1 MYTPNLRVL
10 RLPFCDVPGPIFRAL
25 SALHSLSVI
34 DLQFNRMM
42 SPFPNFVANFSFLSV
57 LQLSHNDLEGFVS
70 PKIFEHDRL
79 VTIDLHS
86 TYEISGS
93 LPNFSG
99 HSCLQNL
106 LVGDTGFSGTIPSSI
121 GKVKSSKSLGLDA
134 PGFFGNMP
142 SSIGELKSL
151 NTSKVS
157 GLNLVRPIPSL
168 ITNLTSL
175 EVLRF
180 SECGLHGP
188 IPSSTDHL
196 IKLKSFAVMQCKG
209 SGGIHP
215 HIYNMTQLEELVLP
229 LNNFTGTVELN
240 SLWRLPNLF
249 HLDLSNNKIVVLE
262 GQDNSSMVF
271 FPNIIYLNLASCSIT
286 KFPSILKRLNDWNGL
301 DLSNNQMHGAIPRW
315 AWEKWSTGP
324 DFGHF
329 YLNLSHNK
337 FTSVGYDTFLPFYS
351 VILDLSFNMFEG
363 SIPIPQYS
371 AVVLDY
377 SGNMFSPMPHNFST
391 QLEDAYI
398 FKASRNNL
406 SGNIPISFC
415 VNLEF
420 LDLSHNTFSGSIPSC
435 LMEDANS
442 LTVLNLKENQLDGE
456 LPHNNMNKSCT
467 LQLLDISTLN
477 KEWLSTLMGM
487 MVIVN
492 NQTSAMLEQER
503 HQNQVY
509 QVTTEL
515 TYKGS
520 ELTFDKI
527 LRTLGFL
534 DVSHNALQGSIP
546 EAIGEPVLLE
556 VLNMSFTGP
565 IPSNELSHLA
575 HLEALDLSSNE
586 LSGAIP
592 LELASLD
599 SLTTLNLSNN
609 KLTGSIPESPHF
621 STFSNS
627 SFLGNDGLCGP
638 PWSKE
643 CINDAT
649 TPNVA
654 SNHSKKKYGDIVLF
668 LFDGLGFGVG
678 FAIAIV
684 WRW

>member
-1 MYTPNLRVL
+1 MSTLSRLQVL
-10 RLPFCDVPGPIFRAL
+10 ILKHKKFFGPLA
-25 SALHSLSVI
+25 
-34 DLQFNRMM
+34 
-42 SPFPNFVANFSFLSV
+42 
-57 LQLSHNDLEGFVS
+57 
-70 PKIFEHDRL
+70 
-79 VTIDLHS
+79 
-86 TYEISGS
+86 
-93 LPNFSG
+93 
-99 HSCLQNL
+99 
-106 LVGDTGFSGTIPSSI
+106 PSSH
-121 GKVKSSKSLGLDA
+121 
-134 PGFFGNMP
+134 
-142 SSIGELKSL
+142 
-151 NTSKVS
+151 TSRV
-157 GLNLVRPIPSL
+157 
-168 ITNLTSL
+168 T
-175 EVLRF
+175 
-180 SECGLHGP
+180 CG
-188 IPSSTDHL
+188 
-196 IKLKSFAVMQCKG
+196 
-209 SGGIHP
+209 
-215 HIYNMTQLEELVLP
+215 
-229 LNNFTGTVELN
+229 
-240 SLWRLPNLF
+240 
-249 HLDLSNNKIVVLE
+249 
-262 GQDNSSMVF
+262 
-271 FPNIIYLNLASCSIT
+271 
-286 KFPSILKRLNDWNGL
+286 FPSAR
-301 DLSNNQMHGAIPRW
+301 
-315 AWEKWSTGP
+315 
-324 DFGHF
+324 
-329 YLNLSHNK
+329 
-337 FTSVGYDTFLPFYS
+337 
-351 VILDLSFNMFEG
+351 ILDLS
-363 SIPIPQYS
+363 S
-371 AVVLDY
+371 
-377 SGNMFSPMPHNFST
+377 
-391 QLEDAYI
+391 
-398 FKASRNNL
+398 NNL
-406 SGNIPISFC
+406 SG
-415 VNLEF
+415 
-420 LDLSHNTFSGSIPSC
+420 
-435 LMEDANS
+435 
-442 LTVLNLKENQLDGE
+442 
-456 LPHNNMNKSCT
+456 
-467 LQLLDISTLN
+467 TLN